1 MDAFLF
7 FLIRKDADLTPFEFK
22 IPMFMW
28 DGIDYP
34 QGPPECR
41 FGSNFKLR
49 LADENLKGTVKS
61 IIDRLPYHYKKTGWQ
76 FIEVIGDGVHIYRD
90 TLYRDN
96 KQEETDYS
104 LRDLI
109 NTMLGNKSTWA
120 VGFERNYDDGL
131 PVSEG
136 TIGDVMNEM
145 YNCFKG
151 VSKAGFLLYK

>member
-41 FGSNFKLR
+41 FVSIFKL
-49 LADENLKGTVKS
+49 LLGDENLKGIVKS

-90 TLYRDN
+90 TLYRDE
-96 KQEETDYS
+96 KKEETDFS
-104 LRDLI
+104 LKDLI
-109 NTMLGNKSTWA
+109 YTMLHNKPIWA
-120 VGFERNYDDGL
+120 VGFERDCDDGFQ
-131 PVSEG
+131 VREG
-136 TIGDVMNEM
+136 DMEDIMIEM
-145 YNCFKG
+145 YNSLKRINN
-151 VSKAGFLLYK
+151 ADFLLYK